1 MRIDLNNA
9 AASQISSEPNAKPV
23 SGASTSAA
31 GAAGSEDTTSFT
43 SDTASLSSLVGLAMG
58 SPEVRDDK
66 VASLQQ
72 QVNSGTYQLDPSAIA
87 GSMIDEHA

>member
-9 AASQISSEPNAKPV
+9 AANQVSSEPNAKQV
-23 SGASTSAA
+23 SGSISQT
-31 GAAGSEDTTSFT
+31 GVAGSEDTTSFT
-43 SDTASLSSLVGLAMG
+43 SDTASLSSLVGLAMN

-66 VASLQQ
+66 VASMQQ